1 MCPIHLVVRDSA
13 LGPIVE
19 ARGTGR
25 MPHAEQERIERYAL
39 ERVAYTVDGTR
50 TFNPERESIRLPDCV
65 RKMVRITI
73 GTAWQ

>member
-25 MPHAEQERIERYAL
+25 MPHAEQERIERYAIQ
-39 ERVAYTVDGTR
+39 RVAYTVDGTL
-50 TFNPERESIRLPDCV
+50 TFNPERESVRLSDGV
-65 RKMVRITI
+65 RSRVRITI
-73 GTAWQ
+73 GTSY